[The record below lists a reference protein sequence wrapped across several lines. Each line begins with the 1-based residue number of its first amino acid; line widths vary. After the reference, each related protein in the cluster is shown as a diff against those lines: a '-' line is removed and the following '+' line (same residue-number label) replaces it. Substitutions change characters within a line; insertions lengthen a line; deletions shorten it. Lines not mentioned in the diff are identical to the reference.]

1 MTRRKE
7 LLLAAASIMISLVLS
22 LSVAEIVLRFLPV
35 TDSMLVVPVTEH
47 DSIYHYTP
55 NRPFVFSRGWDLA
68 MVNRGR
74 VNNDGWVNNQDYR
87 KDVSTPLL
95 GIIGDSYIEA
105 LMVPYAE
112 TVQGRL
118 AKDLD
123 GKFRVYSFGASG
135 APLSQYL
142 VWAAYAVHEYKAKA
156 LIINVVG
163 NDFDESHAA
172 YNAFP
177 GFWIYVPDKDGMLH
191 LRLFEFH
198 ASRVRSLLKNSA
210 LARYLFLNMHIKQ
223 TLSDWN
229 WLRAFVLGQ
238 EQPKDWSRYA
248 GNTAVS
254 VDAARIDA
262 SLAVIDAFFRDL
274 PKLVGLPADR
284 ITFTMDGF
292 RYPDAA
298 AAGVGTYFDRMRRA
312 FQEKAE
318 AQGYEVIDL
327 DPVFF
332 NHFRQDDGRFEYP
345 NDNHWNPV
353 AHVVVADA
361 IMSSKLMKRL
371 YGLRLDEPIRPHND

>member
-7 LLLAAASIMISLVLS
+7 LLLAAASIMISLVAS
-22 LSVAEIVLRFLPV
+22 LGIAEIVLRFLPV
-35 TDSMLVVPVTEH
+35 TDSMLVVPVTANN
-47 DSIYHYTP
+47 SVYHYTP
-55 NRPFVFSRGWDLA
+55 DRPFVFSRGWDLA
-68 MVNRGR
+68 MVNHGR
-74 VNNDGWVNNQDYR
+74 VNNDGWVNNQGYR
-87 KDVSTPLL
+87 KDVLTPLL

-118 AKDLD
+118 AKALD
-123 GKFRVYSFGASG
+123 GTLRVYSFAASG

-142 VWAAYAVHEYKAKA
+142 VWAAYAVREYKAKT

-172 YNAFP
+172 YNPFP
-177 GFWIYVPDKDGMLH
+177 GFWIYVPDKDGQLH
-191 LRLFEFH
+191 LQLFEFH
-198 ASRVRSLLKNSA
+198 ASQIRSLLKNSA

-223 TLSDWN
+223 ALSNWN
-229 WLRAFVLGQ
+229 WLRAFVFGQ
-238 EQPKDWSRYA
+238 EQPNDWSRYV

-274 PKLVGLPADR
+274 PKLVGLPPDR

-298 AAGVGTYFDRMRRA
+298 AKGVGTYFDRMRRA
-312 FQEKAE
+312 FRERAE
-318 AQGYEVIDL
+318 TEGYEVIDL
-327 DPVFF
+327 DPLFF
-332 NHFRQDDGRFEYP
+332 SHFRQHGGRFEYP
-345 NDNHWNPV
+345 SDNHWNPT
-353 AHVVVADA
+353 AHAIVADA
-361 IMSSKLMKRL
+361 VMSSKLMNRL
-371 YGLRLDEPIRPHND
+371 QAMTR